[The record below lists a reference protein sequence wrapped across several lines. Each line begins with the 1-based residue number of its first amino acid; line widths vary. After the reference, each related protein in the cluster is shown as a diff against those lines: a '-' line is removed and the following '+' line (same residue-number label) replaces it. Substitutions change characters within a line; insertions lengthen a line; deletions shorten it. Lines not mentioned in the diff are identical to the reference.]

1 MCPQKREGSA
11 GLFLQHSLFMSNVLA
26 ARQGYLPANWDI
38 LWSLSVED
46 MYGKHSYEVY
56 LTHMFVV
63 FAFFDLFVYLGK
75 SLRLAPILFTVVI
88 LMAGFPGLL
97 IATTYSEPVN
107 RFRRSRYGNKM
118 LSKCEQSEK
127 ESSR

>member
-1 MCPQKREGSA
+1 MFIAATAQAQWKSPRILA
-11 GLFLQHSLFMSNVLA
+11 PLLGL
-26 ARQGYLPANWDI
+26 
-38 LWSLSVED
+38 
-46 MYGKHSYEVY
+46 GKHSYEVY

-75 SLRLAPILFTVVI
+75 PLRLAPILFTVVI
-88 LMAGFPGLL
+88 LMAGFLGLL

-107 RFRRSRYGNKM
+107 RFLRSRYGNKM
-118 LSKCEQSEK
+118 LSKCAKSEK